1 MRTIKYAIKNHKD
14 LYIRLS
20 ENGKAA
26 TCSKAERD
34 LFEYSKAKNIVN
46 HLPKTLKRLNFRVEA
61 VSDIKSKSENKRKLE
76 NKEYEVPENVTKWIE
91 KFGTCADILNEAK
104 NREKDLIGDL
114 TKSDKELLDI
124 LHIIEMEKPKDLYG
138 GWLIYKRIRKNRKTR
153 REYKDELLIIENV
166 LKEINPSCLQREKI
180 EKAIKGLFGRKY
192 SFRIVE
198 EEEIN
203 VM

>member
-61 VSDIKSKSENKRKLE
+61 VSDIKSKSDTKEN
-76 NKEYEVPENVTKWIE
+76 
-91 KFGTCADILNEAK
+91 
-104 NREKDLIGDL
+104 
-114 TKSDKELLDI
+114 
-124 LHIIEMEKPKDLYG
+124 
-138 GWLIYKRIRKNRKTR
+138 
-153 REYKDELLIIENV
+153 
-166 LKEINPSCLQREKI
+166 
-180 EKAIKGLFGRKY
+180 
-192 SFRIVE
+192 
-198 EEEIN
+198 
-203 VM
+203 